1 MLSEKYVKM
10 IFDFFISCINYI
22 KQVVNYFRY
31 RDYYIQ
37 KAEVLYTSN
46 DVFTAEDITDEYRSI
61 GHKKLIDEK
70 SEDVT
75 DFVFR
80 IKYLF
85 NHIPYVYLTRNPNHK
100 FPPVKNGV
108 SFILPI
114 KEAILLDANDVP
126 VYDVTNHVKMYAG
139 PNGDFHGE
147 TIRLRDIYEI
157 EYPKLRLTNVL
168 GITVDYDTNDEISHP
183 TLWSPSKTSSTQD

>member
-10 IFDFFISCINYI
+10 IFNFFISCIDYI
-22 KQVVNYFRY
+22 KQVINYFRY

-37 KAEVLYTSN
+37 KAEILYIRN
-46 DVFTAEDITDEYRSI
+46 DVLTTDDITDEYRSI
-61 GHKKLIDEK
+61 GHKKLVDEK
-70 SEDVT
+70 SDEVT

-85 NHIPYVYLTRNPNHK
+85 NHISYVYLTRNPNHT

-126 VYDVTNHVKMYAG
+126 VYNVTDHIKSYAG

-147 TIRLRDIYEI
+147 TIRLRDVYV

-168 GITVDYDTNDEISHP
+168 GVTVEYDTTKDEISHP
-183 TLWSPSKTSSTQD
+183 TLWSPSKTSDNQD